1 VQTAE
6 QEFDYL
12 SMLNPAQRLAA
23 EFGERIE
30 DDRGFR
36 AGPLL
41 VIAGAGTGKTM
52 TLAHRVA
59 HLVIEGVDPE
69 RILLLTFTR
78 RAAEEMTRRVENIVR
93 ASAPGSAVLPAG
105 GLPWAGTFHSIA
117 NRLLR
122 RFARNLGLDPGFS
135 VLDRGDAAD
144 MLDVVRHELRLSR
157 TSRRF
162 PKKDTCLAIYSRCV
176 NAQKPL
182 ADIIEQTFPWC
193 ADWSQELAEL
203 FRSYVDRKQQNQ
215 SLDYD
220 DLLLY
225 WMHLV
230 NEPEFA
236 EEIGSW
242 FDHILVDEYQDT
254 NILQAQILHAL
265 KPDGSGLTVV
275 GDDAQ
280 SIYSFRSAEVEN
292 ILGFPDRYMPAARVV
307 TLEQNYRSTQ
317 AILDAANCLIAESE
331 RQYRKDLFSERGTG
345 ARPQYVT
352 VEDGDAEAEFA
363 VDSIL
368 ANREL
373 GMQLKDQAVLFRGS
387 HHSDRLELELV
398 RRNIPYVKYGGLKF
412 LEAAHV
418 KDLLSILKWAE
429 NPKNEVAAFRV
440 LKLMPGMGPALAA
453 RCFESLACKDFSFT
467 ALGEFH
473 PPAAAAEKW
482 GAFCELFA
490 ALASSEVGEPGWQA
504 QLTLARRWYQ
514 PHLERIYDS
523 IDTREADLEQL
534 ELISGPLPDPRAIP
548 DRADAGSP
556 ERHGRPCRGPDARRG
571 LPDPV
576 DGSFSQGAGMGSRLC
591 PERHGRQFSIRV
603 CDREA
608 RTDRRRT
615 ALTVCR
621 DDPRQ
626 AVPVADRATAISC
639 HTATTRRRPARL
651 RSTQPFPDG
660 PSPDSHGPALCGSVR
675 NGTWRVQST
684 LRQADRRRHA
694 HAADV
699 GIKKAVARA
708 TAIQNEANSL
718 GDVSVR
724 FLEFLLDDAHVVL
737 AVCLRIA
744 MQLAAVKKHHFTI
757 LAGVPKGLFNPGAR
771 LIVDL
776 VR

>member
-1 VQTAE
+1 VQIAE
-6 QEFDYL
+6 QENDYL
-12 SMLNPAQRLAA
+12 GMLNPAQRHAA
-23 EFGERIE
+23 EFGERTE
-30 DDRGFR
+30 DRGFR

-59 HLVIEGVDPE
+59 HLLIEGVEPE
-69 RILLLTFTR
+69 RVLLLTFTR

-93 ASAPGSAVLPAG
+93 ASSPNSSVLPGG
-105 GLPWAGTFHSIA
+105 GLPWAGTFHSVA

-122 RFARNLGLDPGFS
+122 RFAHNLGLDPGFS

-144 MLDVVRHELRLSR
+144 MLDVVRHELRFSR

-182 ADIIEQTFPWC
+182 ADIIEHNFPWC
-193 ADWSQELAEL
+193 ADWSQELSEL
-203 FRSYVDRKQQNQ
+203 FRAYVDRKQQSQ

-230 NEPEFA
+230 AEAEFA
-236 EEIGSW
+236 EEVGSW

-292 ILGFPDRYMPAARVV
+292 ILGFPDRYLPAARVV

-317 AILDAANCLIAESE
+317 AILDAANCLIAESD
-331 RQYRKDLFSERGTG
+331 RQYRKDLFSERGAG

-352 VEDGDAEAEFA
+352 VEDGDAEAEFVVHA
-363 VDSIL
+363 IL

-418 KDLLSILKWAE
+418 KDLLAVLKWAE

-440 LKLMPGMGPALAA
+440 LKLLPGMGPALAA
-453 RCFESLACKDFSFT
+453 RCFESLACKDFSFA
-467 ALGEFH
+467 ALNEFR
-473 PPAAAAEKW
+473 PPAAVAGEW
-482 GAFCELFA
+482 EAFCDLFA
-490 ALASSEVGEPGWQA
+490 TLASSELGEPGWQA

-534 ELISGPLPDPRAIP
+534 ELISGRYPTRERFLTELTLDPPSATG
-548 DRADAGSP
+548 DRAGDPMLDEDYLILSTVHSAKGQEWEAVFVLNVTDGNFPSEFAAGKP
-556 ERHGRPCRGPDARRG
+556 ELIDEERRLLYVAMTRARQSLSLIAPLRFHVTQQRRDGDRHVYGAR
-571 LPDPV
+571 
-576 DGSFSQGAGMGSRLC
+576 SRFL
-591 PERHGRQFSIRV
+591 
-603 CDREA
+603 
-608 RTDRRRT
+608 TDRL
-615 ALTVCR
+615 LTTLDQR
-621 DDPRQ
+621 F
-626 AVPVADRATAISC
+626 AG
-639 HTATTRRRPARL
+639 
-651 RSTQPFPDG
+651 RSETQPRGFK
-660 PSPDSHGPALCGSVR
+660 VR
-675 NGTWRVQST
+675 SDKQIDVATRM
-684 LRQADRRRHA
+684 RQMW
-694 HAADV
+694 
-699 GIKKAVARA
+699 
-708 TAIQNEANSL
+708 E
-718 GDVSVR
+718 
-724 FLEFLLDDAHVVL
+724 
-737 AVCLRIA
+737 
-744 MQLAAVKKHHFTI
+744 
-757 LAGVPKGLFNPGAR
+757 
-771 LIVDL
+771 
-776 VR
+776 

>member
-12 SMLNPAQRLAA
+12 GMLNPAQRLAA
-23 EFGERIE
+23 AFGERADEI
-30 DDRGFR
+30 GFHS
-36 AGPLL
+36 GPLL

-59 HLVIEGVDPE
+59 HLVIEGVEPE

-78 RAAEEMTRRVENIVR
+78 RAAEEMTRRVETIVR
-93 ASAPGSAVLPAG
+93 ASSPGSAALPAG
-105 GLPWAGTFHSIA
+105 GLPWAGTFHSVA

-144 MLDVVRHELRLSR
+144 VLDVVRHELGLTR

-162 PKKDTCLAIYSRCV
+162 PRKDACLAIYSRCV

-182 ADIIEQTFPWC
+182 TDILDESFPWC
-193 ADWSQELAEL
+193 ADWDQELSGL
-203 FRSYVDRKQQNQ
+203 FRSYVDRKQKSQ

-230 NEPEFA
+230 TEPEFA
-236 EEIGSW
+236 DEIGSG

-265 KPDGSGLTVV
+265 KPNGSGLTVV

-292 ILGFPDRYMPAARVV
+292 ILGFPDRYMPSARVV

-331 RQYRKDLFSERGTG
+331 RQYRKDLFSEQGAG

-352 VEDGDAEAEFA
+352 VEDGDAEAEFV
-363 VDSIL
+363 VDRIL

-373 GMQLKDQAVLFRGS
+373 GMRLMDQAVLFRGS

-418 KDLLSILKWAE
+418 KDLLAVLKWAE

-453 RCFESLACKDFSFT
+453 RCFESLACQDFSFA
-467 ALGEFH
+467 ALRDFH
-473 PPAAAAEKW
+473 PPAAAADEW
-482 GAFCELFA
+482 DAFCDLFA
-490 ALASSEVGEPGWQA
+490 TLAAFGPDEHGWQA

-514 PHLERIYDS
+514 PHLERVYDS
-523 IDTREADLEQL
+523 VDTREADLEQL
-534 ELISGPLPDPRAIP
+534 ELISGRYPTRERFLTELTLYPPSATS
-548 DRADAGSP
+548 DRAGDPMLDEDYLVLSTVHSAKGQEWDAVFVLNVTDGNFPSEFATGKP
-556 ERHGRPCRGPDARRG
+556 ELVDEERRLLYVAMTRARQSLSLVAPLRFHVTQQRRDGDRHVYGAR
-571 LPDPV
+571 
-576 DGSFSQGAGMGSRLC
+576 SR
-591 PERHGRQFSIRV
+591 F
-603 CDREA
+603 
-608 RTDRRRT
+608 
-615 ALTVCR
+615 LT
-621 DDPRQ
+621 
-626 AVPVADRATAISC
+626 
-639 HTATTRRRPARL
+639 ARL
-651 RSTQPFPDG
+651 LATMDQRFAGRSETEPGGFR
-660 PSPDSHGPALCGSVR
+660 VR
-675 NGTWRVQST
+675 SDKQIDVAARM
-684 LRQADRRRHA
+684 RQMWDQA
-694 HAADV
+694 
-699 GIKKAVARA
+699 
-708 TAIQNEANSL
+708 
-718 GDVSVR
+718 
-724 FLEFLLDDAHVVL
+724 
-737 AVCLRIA
+737 
-744 MQLAAVKKHHFTI
+744 
-757 LAGVPKGLFNPGAR
+757 
-771 LIVDL
+771 
-776 VR
+776 